1 MIFKPH
7 PLSSRDLDKQELE
20 RDRKSCRRSGPC
32 GVGEKALYL
41 NSFFIDRYYYVP
53 FASVER
59 VFKRVAMSKG
69 GFSGKGMFASM
80 PYLVVEYDGGRQKQC
95 NFKHENHVDEIL
107 ETLSREQPQIKLM
120 SRSAEAKIAR
130 QKEELDEELRSRP
143 ELTEGAVTEIDELQE
158 AIDYLEQ
165 KPELS
170 ENLSRAARKKRAYQ
184 CSSPSYR
191 WVAMAI
197 TMLGFIAVAAG
208 IYSFTV
214 HNGLAVYFALFGFAA
229 IFTFAGFSVLPTA
242 RNNKKSIMRYDDDSR
257 MRMEEYIR
265 DYPDFPVPA
274 RYAHPVV
281 LKRMQRAMM
290 QGRASEA
297 DQALEVVKDD
307 LRALNSDVQVS
318 QKEYDE
324 VVAIKAMV
332 LTAGYQ

>member
-1 MIFKPH
+1 MTADGRNSAI
-7 PLSSRDLDKQELE
+7 SSMKIM
-20 RDRKSCRRSGPC
+20 STRSLKRFL
-32 GVGEKALYL
+32 V
-41 NSFFIDRYYYVP
+41 NSLR
-53 FASVER
+53 
-59 VFKRVAMSKG
+59 
-69 GFSGKGMFASM
+69 
-80 PYLVVEYDGGRQKQC
+80 
-95 NFKHENHVDEIL
+95 
-107 ETLSREQPQIKLM
+107 IKLM

-257 MRMEEYIR
+257 MRMEEY
-265 DYPDFPVPA
+265 
-274 RYAHPVV
+274 
-281 LKRMQRAMM
+281 
-290 QGRASEA
+290 QGLSGLSGPCQICASCGA
-297 DQALEVVKDD
+297 
-307 LRALNSDVQVS
+307 
-318 QKEYDE
+318 
-324 VVAIKAMV
+324 
-332 LTAGYQ
+332 